1 MTVSTMMSLVVM
13 AAEFSPF
20 SRAKKGFSPQSQP
33 ENWRVTNDDV
43 TRLWPDRQELKCFSS
58 TSYDPLFNDEVVP
71 AELKLQNRG
80 GR

>member
-1 MTVSTMMSLVVM
+1 MTVSNMMKLVVA

-20 SRAKKGFSPQSQP
+20 SRAKGFSPQP
-33 ENWRVTNDDV
+33 ENCRPCSSDV
-43 TRLWPDRQELKCFSS
+43 TRLWPDRQELCRLASS
-58 TSYDPLFNDEVVP
+58 DPLFNDEVVP